1 MVIFFF
7 PEDRAVVNIDVGLAY
22 RDDTVSE
29 WTEMAHS
36 FEQRK
41 LNCSFTTTKVL
52 KTLTQLPNYKSE
64 LILLTWHAAKVTS
77 CLDLPLSSV
86 ASIT

>member
-1 MVIFFF
+1 M
-7 PEDRAVVNIDVGLAY
+7 ATIDVSLAY

-41 LNCSFTTTKVL
+41 LNCSFTT
-52 KTLTQLPNYKSE
+52 
-64 LILLTWHAAKVTS
+64 AKVWK
-77 CLDLPLSSV
+77 
-86 ASIT
+86 

>member
-1 MVIFFF
+1 MVT
-7 PEDRAVVNIDVGLAY
+7 VDVGLAY

-41 LNCSFTTTKVL
+41 LSCNFTTSKVKKCHSVL
-52 KTLTQLPNYKSE
+52 NNYASFKMPKR
-64 LILLTWHAAKVTS
+64 LLY
-77 CLDLPLSSV
+77 
-86 ASIT
+86 

>member
-1 MVIFFF
+1 M
-7 PEDRAVVNIDVGLAY
+7 ATIDVALAY

-41 LNCSFTTTKVL
+41 LNCNFTTSKVW
-52 KTLTQLPNYKSE
+52 KSYHYVFLE
-64 LILLTWHAAKVTS
+64 
-77 CLDLPLSSV
+77 
-86 ASIT
+86 